1 LARSVLDQ
9 KLFVAAGNT
18 KNCRQAPKLTHEL
31 NTLCQSVAGPES
43 MALIAP
49 HIRDP
54 NVTDV
59 PEPMPETEELEA
71 TPVPRVAADPRR
83 HAELRLVR

>member
-1 LARSVLDQ
+1 
-9 KLFVAAGNT
+9 
-18 KNCRQAPKLTHEL
+18 
-31 NTLCQSVAGPES
+31 